1 MPRKKDDLDEAER
14 SAVATWIREHLRAA
28 RYPLAPNLGPLKSAY
43 AKLAPNDGPPPTPR
57 LKAAPIG
64 LAPTRRR

>member
-1 MPRKKDDLDEAER
+1 MARKNDLDEAER
-14 SAVATWIREHLRAA
+14 SAVAALIREHLRTA

-43 AKLAPNDGPPPTPR
+43 AKLAPNDDPPPTPR

-64 LAPTRRR
+64 LASSRRR